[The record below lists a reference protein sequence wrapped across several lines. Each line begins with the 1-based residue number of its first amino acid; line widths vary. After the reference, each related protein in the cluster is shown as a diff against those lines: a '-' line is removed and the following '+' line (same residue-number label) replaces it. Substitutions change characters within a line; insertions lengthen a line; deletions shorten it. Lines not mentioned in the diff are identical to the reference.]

1 VGTIEEQALVG
12 RRRRR
17 QYSKEFKARAV
28 ADCQGQ
34 GVSIAAIALYHQLN
48 ANLLRRW
55 VEQAEG
61 RTEVRG
67 PSKSRSVQPAPV
79 ASFVAVP
86 LATSGPSVSAG
97 TEIRVEVRRGEQVI
111 SISWPSSEAS
121 ACARWLGEL
130 LR

>member
-1 VGTIEEQALVG
+1 VNTIEEQALVG

-28 ADCQGQ
+28 AECQGH
-34 GVSIAAIALYHQLN
+34 GVSIAAIALHHQLN

-61 RTEVRG
+61 RTEGRA
-67 PSKSRSVQPAPV
+67 PSRSRSVQATPG

-86 LATSGPSVSAG
+86 LAAGGPSLSAG
-97 TEIRVEVRRGEQVI
+97 TEIRVEVRRGEQVVT
-111 SISWPSSEAS
+111 ISWPSSEAL
-121 ACARWLGEL
+121 ACGRWLREL

>member
-1 VGTIEEQALVG
+1 VNTIEEQASVG

-34 GVSIAAIALYHQLN
+34 GVSIAAIALHHQLN

-61 RTEVRG
+61 RTEAQA

-86 LATSGPSVSAG
+86 LASGPSVSTG